1 MSSDL
6 EERIKELEAV
16 VEEKDELIEEMN
28 SQLEFAESA
37 AEDSELQKEIT
48 RLKEELE
55 EARALPS
62 QPAGGSA
69 DAGESNAVLTEEIAG
84 LKARLEETKA
94 ELQQSER
101 TVAELKED
109 KNNTEALIEEWTVQR
124 EKERKRAEE
133 AVEEVAK
140 AHDTMRKLGIKFE
153 NDKGGNIEDPVAA
166 AFKEKEEGWYN
177 EREVLEKQIAALEV
191 EAAGLKEEN
200 EKQMEVRRALFAAM
214 PRSSP
219 YPIRDFFPPPLHPS
233 NSSSSARSLKRTSQ
247 AIGMR

>member
-1 MSSDL
+1 MAVDAKV
-6 EERIKELEAV
+6 EEAV
-16 VEEKDELIEEMN
+16 VPI
-28 SQLEFAESA
+28 A
-37 AEDSELQKEIT
+37 AK
-48 RLKEELE
+48 
-55 EARALPS
+55 
-62 QPAGGSA
+62 
-69 DAGESNAVLTEEIAG
+69 
-84 LKARLEETKA
+84 
-94 ELQQSER
+94 
-101 TVAELKED
+101 
-109 KNNTEALIEEWTVQR
+109 
-124 EKERKRAEE
+124 EE

-233 NSSSSARSLKRTSQ
+233 NSSSSARSARMSPVPSMSHRTTWHPLVRKLL
-247 AIGMR
+247 AT